1 MTKTQKGAATKDPSA
16 KKPIPWRK
24 IMGYGGITAVI
35 VLLIVMV
42 VTGTLNTPQGG
53 IPEGSQVIAIGD
65 PLHVE
70 EDIYGPDEV
79 PAGGAHAPIWQNCG
93 YYLQPIE
100 AENAVHSL
108 EHGAVWIAYS
118 PDLPAAQ
125 VDILRGLS
133 SSSGKVLV
141 SPVTGLDDPVVAT
154 AWGYQLRLDNAEDP
168 RLTQFIVEFARSLS
182 APEPG
187 GACSGGV
194 GLPS

>member
-42 VTGTLNTPQGG
+42 VAGTLNTPQGG

-93 YYLQPIE
+93 YYSQPIE

-168 RLTQFIVEFARSLS
+168 RLTQFIVEFARSRS
-182 APEPG
+182 VPEPDV
-187 GACSGGV
+187 ACSRGV